1 MPTYYTLPPGIFMAT
16 LREIKKK
23 IKATGAIQKTTKAM
37 QMISVTRFQKAQI
50 QMNSAKPYAL
60 KIRELLS
67 GMYKKSGKQYID
79 HPFLKSGSENKEGI
93 LIITSEKGLCG
104 SYNTN
109 IMKKAMEY
117 IQTEKISR
125 LDISVVGKKGRD
137 YLKRNRIPINREYF
151 SGRRST
157 DKDVR
162 QFTFD
167 GISVQ
172 SAIIAD
178 EIINLFLN
186 KKLMKFSIICP
197 EYQSLFSQPV
207 VIKQLLPIKELEKDI
222 LKSAPSCFAFDYI
235 YEPAKNIIT
244 DRLLHRYIKSEL
256 FRILAEAYLSEIAS
270 RRNAM
275 ENASKNASEI
285 IDDLSLYLNKLRQQQ
300 ITGDLTEV
308 ISASE

>member
-1 MPTYYTLPPGIFMAT
+1 
-16 LREIKKK
+16 
-23 IKATGAIQKTTKAM
+23 
-37 QMISVTRFQKAQI
+37 MISATRFQKAQI
-50 QMNSAKPYAL
+50 QMNSSKPYAL

-67 GMYKKSGKQYID
+67 GIYKKSGKQHIE
-79 HPFLKSGSENKEGI
+79 HPFLKSGPENKEGV
-93 LIITSEKGLCG
+93 LIITSDKGLCG

-117 IQTEKISR
+117 IQTKKIGR

-137 YLKRNRIPINREYF
+137 YLKRNRIPVNREYF
-151 SGRRST
+151 SVHKQSAKNT
-157 DKDVR
+157 Y
-162 QFTFD
+162 TSAFD

-186 KKLMKFSIICP
+186 QKLMKFSIIYP

-207 VIKQLLPIKELEKDI
+207 IVKQILPIKELEKNI
-222 LKSAPSCFAFDYI
+222 FRSNPAYFAFDYI

-244 DRLLHRYIKSEL
+244 DRLLNRYIKSEL

-275 ENASKNASEI
+275 ENASKNASEL

-300 ITGDLTEV
+300 ITGDLIEV
-308 ISASE
+308 ASASQ